1 MDWYADCMSEQ
12 IAVRIP
18 EELARSLEE
27 LVRAGRFETRA
38 DAVRAAL
45 EALVDEER
53 RRSIGERIVEGYR
66 RIPQDEDEL
75 PELREAAIRS
85 IREEPW

>member
-1 MDWYADCMSEQ
+1 MSEQ

-27 LVRAGRFETRA
+27 LVQAGRFETRA